1 LFPHVRKRYIADI
14 VGDTSPNLAYSEK
27 MDPWKTHANFTVLDT
42 MKEMKTGPGGIIC
55 LYDNLLALDDRHHII
70 PVAYL

>member
-1 LFPHVRKRYIADI
+1 
-14 VGDTSPNLAYSEK
+14 
-27 MDPWKTHANFTVLDT
+27 